1 MNILII
7 DNHGQYCHLIHRSLG
22 DLGVG
27 NRIVENDISIEE
39 LLSEDPDGIIL
50 SGGPTLERSGRSQS
64 YLEEIDLPFL
74 GICLGHQIIAN
85 TFGGSVRRGKEEYAE
100 VEVEILDGDDIFMD
114 MPNKIKVWS
123 SHGDEVVEISPM
135 LKRLARSDIC
145 EYEAIRHR
153 ERPIFGVQWHPEV
166 YHTERG
172 EKIFKN
178 FVEICRG

>member
-1 MNILII
+1 M
-7 DNHGQYCHLIHRSLG
+7 
-22 DLGVG
+22 G

-39 LLSEDPDGIIL
+39 LLAEDPDGIIL
-50 SGGPTLERSGRSQS
+50 SGGPALERSGRSQS

-100 VEVEILDGDDIFMD
+100 VEVEILDDDDIFMD
-114 MPNKIKVWS
+114 MPKKIKVWS
-123 SHGDEVVEISPM
+123 SHGDEVVEISQN

-153 ERPIFGVQWHPEV
+153 ERPIFGIQWHPEV

-172 EKIFKN
+172 EELFKN
-178 FVEICRG
+178 FVKICRG